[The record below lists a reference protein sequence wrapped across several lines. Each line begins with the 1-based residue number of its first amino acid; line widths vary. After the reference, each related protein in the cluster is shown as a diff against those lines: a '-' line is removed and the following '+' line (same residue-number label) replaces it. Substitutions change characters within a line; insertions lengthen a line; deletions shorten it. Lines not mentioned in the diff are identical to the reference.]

1 MLVLTNETS
10 FVLKMMGACRY
21 PGLAADV
28 GLNVTEAPFMVGLPK
43 WVGRVGSSCDG
54 ELQVQRA
61 HVPCELR
68 VAQAVATA

>member
-28 GLNVTEAPFMVGLPK
+28 GLNVTEAPFMVSLPK
-43 WVGRVGSSCDG
+43 WVGRVGS
-54 ELQVQRA
+54 RA
-61 HVPCELR
+61 RDMVFFLFFFGGHLNP
-68 VAQAVATA
+68 